1 MQLDKAE
8 KIARKYVD
16 LLAPFCE
23 RIEIAGSVRRKKTEP
38 KDIEIVCIPKECFV
52 INEGDDLFNEMGNYE
67 RHPQFISEVNKLE
80 KIKGEPTGKYTQRI
94 LPEGINLDL
103 FIAHKDNW
111 GYILAIRIG
120 PDGYSKY
127 LADTWVR
134 QGYKGVDGMLTK
146 NGEPI
151 PVPEER
157 DLFWLLGLEYVEPE
171 YRLNIQ
177 QERFELK

>member
-1 MQLDKAE
+1 MELKKAE
-8 KIARKYVD
+8 KIAQKYVD

-23 RIEIAGSVRRKKTEP
+23 RIEIAGSVRRKKPEVG
-38 KDIEIVCIPKECFV
+38 DIEIVCIPKKMIVSDVADEFFEFPTRE
-52 INEGDDLFNEMGNYE
+52 IIHSG
-67 RHPQFISEVNKLE
+67 FIEIVNALT

-103 FIAHKDNW
+103 FMANKDNW

-134 QGYKGVDGMLTK
+134 MGYKGIDGMLTK
-146 NGEPI
+146 NGVPI
-151 PVPEER
+151 PVYEEK

-177 QERFELK
+177 QDRFELR

>member
-1 MQLDKAE
+1 MELHKAE

-16 LLAPFCE
+16 LLASFCE
-23 RIEIAGSVRRKKTEP
+23 RIEIAGSVRRKKPEV
-38 KDIEIVCIPKECFV
+38 KDIEIVCIPKEELMDDR
-52 INEGDDLFNEMGNYE
+52 EGDSFFTEKFSQ
-67 RHPQFISEVNKLE
+67 RHPGFVQAVNKLE
-80 KIKGEPTGKYTQRI
+80 KVKGEPTGKYTQRI

-103 FIAHKDNW
+103 FMANKDNW

-146 NGEPI
+146 NGVPI
-151 PVPEER
+151 PVPEEK

-171 YRLNIQ
+171 YRLNLRQ
-177 QERFELK
+177 S